1 MTHVNNILDDL
12 KLPRSED
19 LQVNLK
25 TIQDVLSN
33 LAQTKEINLPENY
46 EWWVGDEY
54 QGLQTPHGLLIY
66 NGYDS
71 ISTASSGVRD
81 ASISWLAEPVIG
93 NGLKNLADR
102 LISAENTFLVTPAN
116 IKPVFPN
123 LNVLENELKELE
135 NLTAWFNKGL
145 VTSKSVFDYL
155 ATQDINDYTVVEVN
169 ALSSIIKMVYSD
181 NGNGLV
187 ESETSLLF
195 SGYPEVDTL
204 EYKLMIADQE
214 VLSVTGCPTLIL
226 GLLNSDYDLPKEVL
240 NPKTIRPGFEII
252 KEIVPKK
259 VIKGIKFTCGTLRR
273 SIGFEAN
280 MSFEDETTKLELKD
294 LTSEMNLSITLHGCR
309 CLFDVFK
316 GLN

>member
-33 LAQTKEINLPENY
+33 LAQTKEFNLPENY
-46 EWWVGDEY
+46 EWWVSDECR
-54 QGLQTPHGLLIY
+54 GLKTPRGLLIY

-71 ISTASSGVRD
+71 ISAY
-81 ASISWLAEPVIG
+81 
-93 NGLKNLADR
+93 
-102 LISAENTFLVTPAN
+102 LVTPAN

-169 ALSSIIKMVYSD
+169 ALSSTIKMVYSD

-259 VIKGIKFTCGTLRR
+259 VIKGIKFTCGTLRP

>member
-33 LAQTKEINLPENY
+33 LAQAKEFNLPEKY
-46 EWWVGDEY
+46 EWSVSDEY
-54 QGLQTPHGLLIY
+54 QGLNTPHGLLIY

-93 NGLKNLADR
+93 NGLKTLAGR
-102 LISAENTFLVTPAN
+102 LSSSENVFLVTPAN
-116 IKPVFPN
+116 IKPVFPS
-123 LNVLENELKELE
+123 LNVLDNQLKELE
-135 NLTAWFNKGL
+135 SLIEWLNKRLVKPKDIFN
-145 VTSKSVFDYL
+145 YL
-155 ATQDINDYTVVEVN
+155 ATKDFDKFLNVEVG
-169 ALSSIIKMVYSD
+169 AQIVKIKMSD
-181 NGNGLV
+181 HDDFGGYIESDTGL
-187 ESETSLLF
+187 F
-195 SGYPEVDTL
+195 FDGYPEVDNVRYTIKNTD
-204 EYKLMIADQE
+204 EE
-214 VLSVTGCPTLIL
+214 VLDIQGHPILLL
-226 GLLNSDYDLPKEVL
+226 GLLNPDYDLNKEVL
-240 NPKTIRPGFEII
+240 KPKTIRPGFEII

-259 VIKGIKFTCGTLRR
+259 VIKGTKFTCGTLRP

-280 MSFEDETTKLELKD
+280 MSFDDETTKLELKD
-294 LTSEMNLSITLHGCR
+294 LTNEMDLSITLHGCR
-309 CLFDVFK
+309 SLFDVFK